1 LKPMKRRETT
11 GKSSAEEKKTTKSNK
26 REGGKKKR
34 RGNIDKRELGKKTAE
49 KMTEYKLVV
58 VGDGGVGKSALTI
71 QLIQNHF
78 VEEYDPTIEDSYRK
92 QVVID
97 GETCLLDILDTAGQ
111 EEYSAMRDQ
120 YMRTGEGFLLV
131 FAVNESKSFENIN
144 AYREQIKRVKDSDE
158 VPMVLVG
165 NKCDLPM
172 RAVDMRNVQETARNY
187 GIPFIETSAKT
198 RMGVDDAF
206 YTLVREIRKYKE
218 KTARISRKRPKKKDN
233 KGGKSKCIIL

>member
-1 LKPMKRRETT
+1 MQQQQCKEVYPLQ
-11 GKSSAEEKKTTKSNK
+11 
-26 REGGKKKR
+26 
-34 RGNIDKRELGKKTAE
+34 DWV
-49 KMTEYKLVV
+49 MTEYKLVV

-131 FAVNESKSFENIN
+131 FAVNESKSFENVAN
-144 AYREQIKRVKDSDE
+144 YREQIRRVKDSDD

-165 NKCDLPM
+165 NKCDLAQ
-172 RAVDMRNVQETARNY
+172 RAVDGRTVSDAARAY
-187 GIPFIETSAKT
+187 GIPMVDTSAKT

-206 YTLVREIRKYKE
+206 YTLVREIRRHRE
-218 KTARISRKRPKKKDN
+218 RNRDAPRKKK
-233 KGGKSKCIIL
+233 KCSIL